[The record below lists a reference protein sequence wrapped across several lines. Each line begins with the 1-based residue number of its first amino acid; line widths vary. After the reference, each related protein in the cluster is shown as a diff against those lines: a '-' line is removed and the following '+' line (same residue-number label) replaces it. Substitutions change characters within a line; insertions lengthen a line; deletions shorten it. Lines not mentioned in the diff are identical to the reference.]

1 MQLLDK
7 LVSDIDRQTE
17 RRLLMVT
24 LVQAGFIA
32 LTLLL
37 LIGTTC
43 YLRRRLLHPWR
54 QLVEMALAVGRGD
67 LAAASHSAATR
78 MKWRRSAAR

>member
-37 LIGTTC
+37 LGTTC

-67 LAAASHSAATR
+67 FSRRFAQRGHR